1 MMINATVGTVYI
13 RGLAFKARA
22 GGRRQQVLL
31 QLKKAD
37 EKSTDWLALFG
48 VACFVGGFGAG
59 VLAAWYL

>member
-1 MMINATVGTVYI
+1 LGS
-13 RGLAFKARA
+13 
-22 GGRRQQVLL
+22 RRQQVLL
-31 QLKKAD
+31 GLKKAD